1 MFACCFPERYRPAF
15 RDTNNTMLRLTL
27 LSSLALVCFCET
39 NAQPIAPKPTAVAT
53 LHANRMRVHGL
64 QPGALAWQLH
74 PVQNLYQ
81 YGNPPIS
88 IDFDGSDKPC
98 AGMSNAGL
106 WIGGKDSAG
115 QIRVSCQTEYPYP
128 FTAGPYSGHWPTDSL
143 NALRWDRF
151 FGVSRLELE
160 MHRADWADNGVLDN
174 PLPNVLAW
182 PGRGNPHFETQ
193 VGFPLPADVSA
204 PFRDVNQDGVYNPY
218 DGDYPHP
225 PALVPDVL
233 AGQMLWTIFNDAH
246 GKFHG
251 VPVGV
256 DVQFTAW
263 ALDCSGD
270 NLLNETVFFS
280 YTITNRSGTTL
291 DSVAVA
297 LWNDPQIGALT
308 DDFSGTNAPLNST
321 FAYNNSNLDTNLYTL
336 DPNRFGI
343 NPPAVSMTYL
353 NQPLYKSMFHYIVQI
368 CDPPSAL
375 LEPSEPEEFFH
386 NLHGRWR
393 DGSPLVYGG
402 DGHYGQGQPTDYAF
416 PGDPNNPA
424 DWTMFSQYQSCYFM
438 AGWVPSMYVGHFP
451 PGAAFSFDVAFAY
464 HRGEGLNNLQNVT
477 YGFDRIEQLQV
488 LYDDRFVG
496 ACPYT
501 PCTDDCVW
509 PGDLDRDGI
518 VRPRDILPLGTGWGT
533 TGEKRPGPVTWAPHQ
548 APDWGLTVNGDYD
561 FKYLD
566 ANGDGMLD
574 SLDGLVVQSFLGQRT
589 PHYVPLPDVYSI
601 GDELWLEHI
610 SAPGA
615 FGANPNNVQPDKIA
629 LVRVRSNAAGLFGVA
644 FEMEVDTNYWTI
656 TSVNMT
662 HASVS
667 RRLMQTRGGIVDAA
681 MVLADPS
688 TVVVPGN
695 SLMVATLRSKALPD
709 SLPDT
714 TFVRIKNIR
723 GIRADGSEIP
733 LGSNELRYCFGGD
746 CPPYVGTAEV
756 RHEAVA
762 VFPNPAQGRVM
773 LLAPGLAWDRVEAFD
788 LEGRLLRRWDEPGRD
803 TATLDLSGT
812 PPGWALIRVQGR
824 DWVGMQRVLVVR

>member
-1 MFACCFPERYRPAF
+1 
-15 RDTNNTMLRLTL
+15 MLRFTL
-27 LSSLALVCFCET
+27 LPLLALVCFLET
-39 NAQPIAPKPTAVAT
+39 NAQPIAPLPTAVAT
-53 LHANRMRVHGL
+53 LHANRIRVHGL
-64 QPGALAWQLH
+64 QPGKLAWQRH
-74 PVQNLYQ
+74 PVQNTYQ

-88 IDFDGSDKPC
+88 IDFDGSNKPC
-98 AGMSNAGL
+98 AGMSSAGL

-115 QIRVSCQTEYPYP
+115 QVRVSCQTEYPNPYP

-151 FGVSRLELE
+151 FGVSRLDLD

-174 PLPNVLAW
+174 PLPNLLAW
-182 PGRGNPHFETQ
+182 PGRGNPHFEAQ
-193 VGFPLPADVSA
+193 VGFPLPTDVSA
-204 PFRDVNQDGVYNPY
+204 PFRDVNQDGLYNPY

-225 PALVPDVL
+225 PALTPDVL
-233 AGQMLWTIFNDAH
+233 VGQMFWAIFNDAH
-246 GKFHG
+246 GKFLG

-263 ALDCSGD
+263 AVDCTGD
-270 NLLNETVFFS
+270 NLLNETIFFS
-280 YTITNRSGTTL
+280 YTITNRSGATL

-297 LWNDPQIGALT
+297 LWNDPQIGAFT
-308 DDFSGTNAPLNST
+308 DDFSGTNVPLNST

-353 NQPLYKSMFHYIVQI
+353 NQPLYKSMFHYIVQL
-368 CDPPSAL
+368 CDPPFAF
-375 LEPSEPEEFFH
+375 LEPSAPKEFFH

-393 DGSPLVYGG
+393 DGSPLTYGNFG
-402 DGHYGQGQPTDYAF
+402 FGQGQPTDYAF

-424 DWTMFSQYQSCYFM
+424 DWTMFSHYQSCYFM
-438 AGWVPSMYVGHFP
+438 AGWVPSLYVGHFP
-451 PGAAFSFDVAFAY
+451 PGAVFSFDAAFAY
-464 HRGEGLNNLQNVT
+464 HRGEGLSNLQNVT
-477 YGFDRIEQLQV
+477 YGFDRIEQLQAM
-488 LYDDRFVG
+488 YDNQFVG
-496 ACPYT
+496 ACSYT
-501 PCTDDCVW
+501 PCPDDCVW

-518 VRPRDILPLGTGWGT
+518 VRPRDILPLGIGWGT

-561 FKYLD
+561 FKHLD
-566 ANGDGMLD
+566 AHGNGVLD
-574 SLDGLVVQSFLGQRT
+574 SFDFLVVQSFLGQRT
-589 PHYVPLPDVYSI
+589 PYYVPLPDVYSV

-615 FGANPNNVQPDKIA
+615 SGANPNNVQPDKIA

-662 HASVS
+662 HANVA
-667 RRLMQTRGGIVDAA
+667 RRLAQIRGGIVDMA
-681 MVLADPS
+681 MVLTDTS
-688 TVVVPGN
+688 TVVVPGSN
-695 SLMVATLRSKALPD
+695 LMTTWLRSKAIPD

-762 VFPNPAQGRVM
+762 VFPNPAQGRVT
-773 LLAPGLAWDRVEAFD
+773 LLAPDLAWDRVEAFD

-803 TATLDLSGT
+803 AATLDLHGM
-812 PPGWALIRVQGR
+812 PPGWALLRVHGR
-824 DWVGMQRVLVVR
+824 DWVGVQRVLVQR